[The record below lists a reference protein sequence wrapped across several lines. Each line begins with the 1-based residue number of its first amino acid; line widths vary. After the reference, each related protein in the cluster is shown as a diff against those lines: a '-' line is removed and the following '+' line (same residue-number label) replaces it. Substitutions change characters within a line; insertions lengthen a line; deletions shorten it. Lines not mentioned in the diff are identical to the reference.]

1 MTREQFNSKLDMIS
15 AATSEMHKKSD
26 LIARSRTKESALA
39 FMEAVVQ
46 VSRER
51 AEMGRDLLAEFDR
64 LNDEIERL
72 RKEIKRILGPDGG
85 K

>member
-1 MTREQFNSKLDMIS
+1 VTREQFNSKLDMIS

-26 LIARSRTKESALA
+26 LIARSRTKESALG

-46 VSRER
+46 ISRER

-64 LNDEIERL
+64 LNGEIERQKDEIIKL
-72 RKEIKRILGPDGG
+72 GGGRK
-85 K
+85 

>member
-26 LIARSRTKESALA
+26 LIARSRTKESALG
-39 FMEAVVQ
+39 FMEAVIQ

-64 LNDEIERL
+64 LNAEIERQRDEIIKL
-72 RKEIKRILGPDGG
+72 GGDRK
-85 K
+85 